1 MALSVPVSTES
12 KNAQTHS
19 CIPGH
24 PQRQLRG
31 DAAAGSG
38 PKTGDGRSY
47 IKDLQAK
54 GLLDQTLVVLG
65 KGLLGQTLVVL
76 GGEFGRTPR
85 SSDNHR
91 SDDHETFSCL
101 LAEAGIR
108 GGEAVVEQAG

>member
-1 MALSVPVSTES
+1 M
-12 KNAQTHS
+12 
-19 CIPGH
+19 
-24 PQRQLRG
+24 
-31 DAAAGSG
+31 
-38 PKTGDGRSY
+38 
-47 IKDLQAK
+47 
-54 GLLDQTLVVLG
+54 VLG